1 MADGEINLREG
12 LTSLGKDAYIARL
25 HSEAPLGKDVNGF
38 WVASRFEDVR
48 AILLDHRRF
57 SSSAMGG
64 GGAARRGP
72 SIPFP
77 LLTDDPPRH
86 TALRGLLA
94 KAFTPAAMEAM
105 RPAIE
110 QLAGELADA
119 IPRGA
124 EVDIVAALT
133 TPLPVAVIAGMMGVP
148 NERAMDF
155 KRWSNAMLGIQDGPI
170 EAERI
175 RLLMELRS
183 YFATLAETRRGAP
196 GDDLVSALTK
206 AGEAGETLS
215 DDQVVGFCIL
225 LMIAGNETT
234 TNLLGNLLNR
244 LADAPD
250 EWAALRADPGKL
262 EGAIEESLRVDLP
275 AQMVMRRATEDVT
288 LGGTTIKA
296 GDLVM
301 IYLAS
306 ANRDPSRWADPADFA
321 FARERDRH
329 LAFGH
334 GVHTCIG
341 APLARMEAK
350 AAMQALLA
358 RFETIER
365 GSKVA
370 AAACPAACCS
380 ASSRCR
386 SCSARFCTHEALS
399 APSRGRT
406 GRTAARAAHA

>member
-1 MADGEINLREG
+1 MRNRGRRSVEASARRLPAEVTMADGEIDLRGG
-12 LTSLGKDAYIARL
+12 LSSLGKDAYIARL
-25 HSEAPLGKDVNGF
+25 HIEAPLGRDVNGF
-38 WVASRFEDVR
+38 WVASRFDDVR

-64 GGAARRGP
+64 GAGRRGP
-72 SIPFP
+72 SVPFP

-86 TALRGLLA
+86 TALRNLLA

-110 QLAGELADA
+110 QLANGLADA
-119 IPRGA
+119 IPRGV
-124 EVDIVAALT
+124 EVDVVAALT

-183 YFATLAETRRGAP
+183 YFASLAEARRVQPA
-196 GDDLVSALTK
+196 DDLVSALAK
-206 AGEAGETLS
+206 AGEEGERLT

-244 LADAPD
+244 LAGAPAA
-250 EWAALRADPGKL
+250 WAALRADPAQL
-262 EGAIEESLRVDLP
+262 EGAIEESLRVDSP
-275 AQMVMRRATEDVT
+275 AQMVLRRATEDVT
-288 LGGTTIKA
+288 VGGATIAA

-301 IYLAS
+301 VYLAS

-329 LAFGH
+329 VAFGH

-341 APLARMEAK
+341 APLARIEAK

-358 RFETIER
+358 RFGAIER
-365 GSKVA
+365 GS
-370 AAACPAACCS
+370 
-380 ASSRCR
+380 
-386 SCSARFCTHEALS
+386 
-399 APSRGRT
+399 APGRRLAGGMLFGFT
-406 GRTAARAAHA
+406 SLPVVFR